1 MADGW
6 WPMAHHSRIL
16 AVSQKAKIAT
26 VDDVPPGSRKT
37 FHIGDTKIVLY
48 NVDGTFYALSST
60 TNTCAHQGGPLG
72 DGLFEASVVTCP
84 WHAWQFDVCTGEA
97 VFDPGAK
104 IDCYPVHVDGDD
116 ILVEV

>member
-6 WPMAHHSRIL
+6 WPMAHRSRIL

-48 NVDGTFYALSST
+48 NVDGTFYAT

>member
-1 MADGW
+1 MGQ
-6 WPMAHHSRIL
+6 R
-16 AVSQKAKIAT
+16 AKVAT
-26 VDDVPPGSRKT
+26 VSDVAPGTCKT
-37 FHIGDTKIVLY
+37 VEVVGKKIVIY
-48 NVDGTFYALSST
+48 NVDGAFYAT

-84 WHAWQFDVCTGEA
+84 WHAWQFDVCTGES